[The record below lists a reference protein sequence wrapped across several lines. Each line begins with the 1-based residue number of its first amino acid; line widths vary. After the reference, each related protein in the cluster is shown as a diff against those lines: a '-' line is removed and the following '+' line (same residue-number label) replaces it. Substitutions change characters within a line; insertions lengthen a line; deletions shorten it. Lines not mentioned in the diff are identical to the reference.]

1 MRKAAGDR
9 AALPA
14 RGSRMPAIERVNIL
28 GVPDQ
33 HGLAALLGDQV
44 LEACSDALMPQSQD
58 GQTALAVFAAIQED
72 RLFFRQESIC
82 SIQAPAQ
89 TLYREALVRMQVG
102 DVVLPPGR
110 FIPALERLSLMRPFD
125 CFVLRRTID
134 ALRAMPGMNFGC
146 NVSAQSARDDHWWES
161 LFLELAAEP
170 DLAARLVVEITE
182 SAPVS
187 PVDAHAFV
195 RRLRALGVRVAVD
208 DFGAGFSAD
217 AARVSAPDIIKLDR
231 SFMRRVRQGTF
242 TVDQLGRLVRM
253 ARYIAPL
260 VVIEGVETTD
270 DVRIARDAG
279 VQWIQGYYVDA
290 AQAPASKTG

>member
-1 MRKAAGDR
+1 
-9 AALPA
+9 
-14 RGSRMPAIERVNIL
+14 MPAIERVNIL

-33 HGLAALLGDQV
+33 HGLAALLGDRV
-44 LEACSDALMPQSQD
+44 LEARSDALMPQSQD

-82 SIQAPAQ
+82 SINAPAQ
-89 TLYREALVRMQVG
+89 TLYREALVRMKVG

-134 ALRAMPGMNFGC
+134 AVRAMPGMNFGC

-170 DLAARLVVEITE
+170 DLAARLIVEITE

-187 PVDAHAFV
+187 PIDARAFV

-208 DFGAGFSAD
+208 DFGVGFSAD
-217 AARVSAPDIIKLDR
+217 AVRVSAPDIIKLDR
-231 SFMRRVRQGTF
+231 SFMRRVRQGTY

-253 ARYIAPL
+253 ARYITPL
-260 VVIEGVETTD
+260 LVIEGIETPD
-270 DVRIARDAG
+270 DVRVAREAG
-279 VQWIQGYYVDA
+279 AQWIQGYYLDA
-290 AQAPASKTG
+290 ADTPSPMTV

>member
-1 MRKAAGDR
+1 
-9 AALPA
+9 
-14 RGSRMPAIERVNIL
+14 MPALERMTTE
-28 GVPDQ
+28 VPD
-33 HGLAALLGDQV
+33 HDGLAALPGDRV
-44 LEACSDALMPQSQD
+44 IEACSDALMPQSHD
-58 GQTALAVFAAIQED
+58 GQTAQAVFIAMQED
-72 RLFFRQESIC
+72 RLFFRRESIC

-89 TLYREALVRMQVG
+89 TLYREVLVRMKAD

-134 ALRAMPGMNFGC
+134 AARATPGVKFGC

-161 LFLELAAEP
+161 LFFELAAEP
-170 DLAARLVVEITE
+170 NLAARLIVEITE

-187 PVDAHAFV
+187 PIDARAFV

-208 DFGAGFSAD
+208 DFGVGFSAD
-217 AARVSAPDIIKLDR
+217 AVRVSAPDIIKLDR
-231 SFMRRVRQGTF
+231 SFMRRIRQGTF

-253 ARYIAPL
+253 ARHVAP
-260 VVIEGVETTD
+260 VIVIEGVETAD